1 MAERQI
7 RCPVC
12 MHHCLLQPG
21 QIGRCRAR
29 KNENGKS
36 RPVNYGRLTALALDP
51 IEKKPLAM
59 FAPGSRILS
68 AGSFGCN
75 LSCPF
80 CQNYEISM
88 CEEEP
93 ETVYVSPEMLAEK
106 ALELQRQ
113 GNIGVA
119 YTYNEP
125 LVGYEYVRDTAAL
138 VRRAGMKNVIVT
150 NGSVTEEVLEE
161 ILPFSGRHRDFTHFN
176 IPIAAELVPADLDR
190 AAYQV
195 GLVNGFAGGF
205 PAGSPAPQGG
215 HASKHA
221 CFTGTDSGTTNRL
234 FILAGIP
241 KIGNNGSATHLNS
254 GCLGIFILVNHV
266 LVNAEIHQHPDLLFI
281 PGLAEGCKILAG
293 IAVQHQF
300 IGHQLESVLRA
311 HRIIRELILGEKVIC
326 FRRTENG
333 IFRPGCIGFL
343 IWIKHDGIYCFIVS
357 GPTVKGNPHEG

>member
-7 RCPVC
+7 RCPIC

-93 ETVYVSPEMLAEK
+93 ETVYVSPERLAEK

-161 ILPFSGRHRDFTHFN
+161 ILPFTDAMN
-176 IPIAAELVPADLDR
+176 IDLKGITDAFYRSLGGDLETVKRFIKR
-190 AAYQV
+190 AAPACHVELTTLIVPGENDSEGQMEQLAAWV
-195 GLVNGFAGGF
+195 AGVDDKIPLHVTRFF
-205 PAGSPAPQGG
+205 PRWKMTDRPSTKVETVCRLADVAGRRL
-215 HASKHA
+215 KHV
-221 CFTGTDSGTTNRL
+221 FTGN
-234 FILAGIP
+234 
-241 KIGNNGSATHLNS
+241 
-254 GCLGIFILVNHV
+254 C
-266 LVNAEIHQHPDLLFI
+266 
-281 PGLAEGCKILAG
+281 
-293 IAVQHQF
+293 
-300 IGHQLESVLRA
+300 
-311 HRIIRELILGEKVIC
+311 
-326 FRRTENG
+326 
-333 IFRPGCIGFL
+333 
-343 IWIKHDGIYCFIVS
+343 
-357 GPTVKGNPHEG
+357 